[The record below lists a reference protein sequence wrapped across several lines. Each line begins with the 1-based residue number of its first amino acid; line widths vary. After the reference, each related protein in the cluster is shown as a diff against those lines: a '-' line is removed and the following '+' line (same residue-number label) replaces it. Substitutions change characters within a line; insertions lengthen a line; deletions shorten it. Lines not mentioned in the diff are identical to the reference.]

1 MIMAT
6 LSGYATKM
14 VGSAGSMTFKRVAGR
29 TIVSEKATVVTNP
42 RTAAQQRHRM
52 KWPNLIRMYA
62 GISPLL
68 RNAFEN
74 KPAGTSDYNT
84 FVKVNF
90 MASRVYLTKSE
101 AAAKSIV
108 AAPYII
114 SDGSLS
120 TIELTGVAGES
131 VTNISLGSLSIT
143 SATTVGEF
151 AKAVVNNNSGY
162 DFGDQLSFI
171 VVKQSVHPITGYPR
185 CAFVGYRVEL
195 DKESEVC
202 LLDLVS
208 AEGFAVKQ
216 GKLACQLS
224 SDFQGAYVW
233 VHTRKVDGRTLVSTQ
248 VLTIKN
254 DLYEQYT
261 SEDAYQRAVN
271 SYGGENNAFL
281 TPTGSNSGGST
292 QSSGS
297 SEPGSGSDSGS
308 GSTGS
313 ETGSGGSGSDADI
326 E

>member
-6 LSGYATKM
+6 LTGYATKM

-74 KPAGTSDYNT
+74 KAAGTSDYNA
-84 FVKVNF
+84 FIKVNF
-90 MASRVYLTKSE
+90 MASQVYLTKAE

-143 SATTVGEF
+143 SETTVGEF
-151 AKAVVNNNSGY
+151 AKAVVNNNAGY

-171 VVKQSVHPITGYPR
+171 LVKQTVNVITGYPR

-208 AEGFAVKQ
+208 AEGFAVKE

-224 SDFQGAYVW
+224 SNFQGGYVW
-233 VHTRKVDGRTLVSTQ
+233 VHTRKADGRTLVSTQ
-248 VLTIKN
+248 VLTVKN

-261 SEDAYQRAVN
+261 SDDAYQRAVK

-281 TPTGSNSGGST
+281 TPSGSNSGGTS
-292 QSSGS
+292 QGS
-297 SEPGSGSDSGS
+297 GSGSD
-308 GSTGS
+308 TGS
-313 ETGSGGSGSDADI
+313 DGGSSTDGGSSSDADI

>member
-1 MIMAT
+1 
-6 LSGYATKM
+6 M

-131 VTNISLGSLSIT
+131 VTNINLGSLSIT

-171 VVKQSVHPITGYPR
+171 VVKQIAEQKTMKIWQILGIN
-185 CAFVGYRVEL
+185 C
-195 DKESEVC
+195 KE
-202 LLDLVS
+202 
-208 AEGFAVKQ
+208 A
-216 GKLACQLS
+216 
-224 SDFQGAYVW
+224 
-233 VHTRKVDGRTLVSTQ
+233 
-248 VLTIKN
+248 
-254 DLYEQYT
+254 
-261 SEDAYQRAVN
+261 
-271 SYGGENNAFL
+271 
-281 TPTGSNSGGST
+281 
-292 QSSGS
+292 
-297 SEPGSGSDSGS
+297 
-308 GSTGS
+308 
-313 ETGSGGSGSDADI
+313 
-326 E
+326 